1 MSRLVDRMV
10 SALVPEHDASL
21 GKVVRRDFDI
31 YPVSG
36 NDANIVFAHL
46 AGEQPEDFVPIVEP
60 DAELCVWQRLRH
72 DALLFDCFLFRHVKG
87 MFAECR
93 IASNT
98 AWSFESALQS
108 QFVTFFCIADV
119 NSECVRNSTP
129 REEFKKLA
137 DPLVR

>member
-1 MSRLVDRMV
+1 MSRLVNRMV

-36 NDANIVFAHL
+36 DDADIVFAHL

-60 DAELCVWQRLRH
+60 DAELCVRKRLRH
-72 DALLFDCFLFRHVKG
+72 DALLFDCFLFCHVKG

-98 AWSFESALQS
+98 AWSFESALLS
-108 QFVTFFCIADV
+108 KFVTFWGIADA
-119 NSECVRNSTP
+119 NSGHLRNRNISA
-129 REEFKKLA
+129 KIS
-137 DPLVR
+137 V

>member
-10 SALVPEHDASL
+10 SALVPEHDATL
-21 GKVVRRDFDI
+21 GKVVRRNFDI

-36 NDANIVFAHL
+36 NDADIVFAHL

-60 DAELCVWQRLRH
+60 DAELCVRQRLRY

-98 AWSFESALQS
+98 AWWFESALPGKI
-108 QFVTFFCIADV
+108 VTFQCIADA
-119 NSECVRNSTP
+119 NSG
-129 REEFKKLA
+129 
-137 DPLVR
+137 